1 METAVL
7 DNLYRWFAAYVKTF
21 YHDDAEI
28 QPKVLQKEEH
38 SFIVAELSRELA
50 RSLGLDAAETRLAE
64 AVGLCHD
71 VGRFRQVTVYRTFRD
86 ADSVDHGRLGVEEML
101 AAGIPDRLEPRDWEA
116 LAFAVRWH
124 NAAALPDSPDPRL
137 TLHGRMIRDT
147 DKLDICRVL
156 PPAPPAD
163 GCSPKLEE
171 DFLAGKLLYYEDIRT
186 ADDRKLVMLSWLFDV
201 NFAWTVREIAGRG
214 YIDRLLA
221 SLPPSAAMPAIR
233 DKIGL
238 FLAGLDARDGRR

>member
-1 METAVL
+1 METAAL

-21 YHDDAEI
+21 YCDDAEI

-38 SFIVAELSRELA
+38 SFIVAKLSRDLA
-50 RSLGLDAAETRLAE
+50 LSLGLDAAETRLAE
-64 AVGLCHD
+64 AIGLCHD

-86 ADSVDHGRLGVEEML
+86 GDSIDHGRLGVEEML
-101 AAGIPDRLEPRDWEA
+101 PAGVPALLAPRDWGA

-124 NAAALPDSPDPRL
+124 NAAALPDNQDPRL
-137 TLHGRMIRDT
+137 TLHGKMIRDT

-156 PPAPPAD
+156 PPAPPAE
-163 GCSPKLEE
+163 GCSPKLENE
-171 DFLAGKLLYYEDIRT
+171 FLAGKMLYYEDIRT
-186 ADDRKLVMLSWLFDV
+186 ADDRKLVMLSWLFDI
-201 NFAWTVREIAGRG
+201 NFAWTARELAGRG

-238 FLAGLDARDGRR
+238 FLAGFDSRQGSC

>member
-1 METAVL
+1 METAAL
-7 DNLYRWFAAYVKTF
+7 DNLYRLFAAYVKTF
-21 YHDDAEI
+21 YCDDAEI
-28 QPKVLQKEEH
+28 QPKILQKEEH
-38 SFIVAELSRELA
+38 SFIVAGLSGDLA
-50 RSLGLDAAETRLAE
+50 RSLGLDDAETRLAE
-64 AVGLCHD
+64 AIGLCHD
-71 VGRFRQVTVYRTFRD
+71 FGRFRQATVYRTFRD

-101 AAGIPDRLEPRDWEA
+101 AAGVSDLVRPNDWEA

-124 NAAALPDSPDPRL
+124 NAAALPASDPRL
-137 TLHGRMIRDT
+137 TLHGRIIRDT

-156 PPAPPAD
+156 PPAPPAT
-163 GCSPKLEE
+163 GCSPQLEE
-171 DFLAGKLLYYEDIRT
+171 TFLAGKLLYYEDIRT

-201 NFAWTVREIAGRG
+201 NFSWTAREIAGRG

-238 FLAGLDARDGRR
+238 LLAEFDSRKGSR